1 MKVIK
6 LEETE
11 GMTFPA
17 GRTTRVLTGPKEL
30 PTKQFTAGY
39 VVIEPRGKIPLH
51 RHANEEIYVIIQGSG
66 RMRVGMEEERV
77 QAVSAIYIDP
87 NEEHML
93 QNTENEPLV
102 MIFIYAPAGFMEHW
116 SEEME
121 GKLT

>member
-17 GRTTRVLTGPKEL
+17 GRTTRVLTGPNGL
-30 PTKQFTAGY
+30 PAKQFTAGY

-51 RHANEEIYVIIQGSG
+51 THANEEIYVIIHGKG
-66 RMRVGMEEERV
+66 RMRIGVEEERV

-87 NEEHML
+87 NAEHML
-93 QNTENEPLV
+93 QNTESEPLV
-102 MIFIYAPAGFMEHW
+102 MIFIYAPAGIMEHW

>member
-17 GRTTRVLTGPKEL
+17 GRTTKVLTGPNTL
-30 PTKQFTAGY
+30 PAKHFTAGY
-39 VVIEPRGKIPLH
+39 VVIKPGGKIPLH
-51 RHANEEIYVIIQGSG
+51 THTNEEIYVMIQGSG
-66 RMRVGMEEERV
+66 RMRIEGEEERV

-87 NEEHML
+87 NAEHML
-93 QNTENEPLV
+93 QNTESEPLI
-102 MIFIYAPAGFMEHW
+102 MIFIYAPAGIMDHW